1 MKRFKNLGLWA
12 LIVMIPVLALSLFA
26 GPAIALTVSIGP
38 KYFSIVGAT
47 LGANMVTM
55 ADYAKLLGPDDKLA
69 PIIEMLNV
77 KNSILDDIPWQEGN
91 MTTGHRVVVRTGLP
105 AVVFRL
111 VNQGVPPS
119 KSTAAQLD
127 EQAARLEAWNEVD
140 EMIAELASDLNQ
152 FRLSQALPY
161 FESMRQTFTSK
172 LFYGNFGLAP
182 EEFTGLSL
190 RFSTSVAANAASAQN
205 VIKAGGAGADNTSIW
220 LINWGPGIF
229 GIYPKGTRAGLEHN
243 DFGKETVES
252 TAGIAGNRL
261 RAYRE
266 QFIWRAGIAVP
277 DWRSVVR
284 IANVDVSDLVADT
297 AGATVKL
304 IEYMSRAIDRIGPT
318 DGKLVFYASRTVK
331 SILRVQAL
339 NKSTNALS
347 IEGGLTQFGQAVPG
361 GDLRFLGIPVRTV
374 DAILGTEAVVP

>member
-1 MKRFKNLGLWA
+1 
-12 LIVMIPVLALSLFA
+12 
-26 GPAIALTVSIGP
+26 
-38 KYFSIVGAT
+38 
-47 LGANMVTM
+47 
-55 ADYAKLLGPDDKLA
+55 
-69 PIIEMLNV
+69 
-77 KNSILDDIPWQEGN
+77 
-91 MTTGHRVVVRTGLP
+91 
-105 AVVFRL
+105 
-111 VNQGVPPS
+111 
-119 KSTAAQLD
+119 
-127 EQAARLEAWNEVD
+127 
-140 EMIAELASDLNQ
+140 MIAELASDLNQ

-161 FESMRQTFTSK
+161 FESMRQTFSSK

-284 IANVDVSDLVADT
+284 IANIDVSDLVADT

-318 DGKLVFYASRTVK
+318 DGKMVFYASRTVK